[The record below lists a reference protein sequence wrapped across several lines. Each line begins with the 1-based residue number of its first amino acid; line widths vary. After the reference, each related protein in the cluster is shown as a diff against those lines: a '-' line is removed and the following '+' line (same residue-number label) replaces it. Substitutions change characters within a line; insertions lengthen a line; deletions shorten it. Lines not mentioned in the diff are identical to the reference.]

1 MGRKYKCPYCEVR
14 KERKDLIIHIDIH
27 HKELLPDG
35 YDGEHKVYDYI
46 NNKNG
51 YGICRVC
58 GGKTKWN
65 NTSGRYNVLCG
76 SKKCKEKM
84 REDYRKNMIKVYNTD
99 NILNDPEQQ
108 KKMLANRKISGEY
121 KFTDGGKVMYT
132 GSYELKCLEFLDVI
146 MNIRSTDI
154 LVPGPTLYYEYKGQK
169 HFYLPDIYYPN
180 LNLLIEIKDGGDNL
194 NTKDTPG
201 MRSSREKTIEKER
214 VITNRGE
221 YNYVRLTDNNFAQI
235 IEIFMELKEQCLN
248 GVDKPIVKINESY
261 VTESSLMNFYFI
273 SDKNMDGKILHP
285 RVPINYLTK
294 NNYEDNTTKRV
305 CFSKSIDGCLSA
317 MSSNIDGKE
326 FYVHKPIGK
335 YNIYEP
341 TLKEVPD
348 CKITDEVW
356 IKESVKV
363 KCIGKIK
370 VSANDSPGMGYSY
383 GNNYRAELY
392 LWDYKWINK
401 DYGINKSYINES
413 TKSNIDE
420 NYKPNGKKNLS
431 SFKKV
436 HITDTIISKYK
447 KEYPFLSNVRCKDT
461 KDYICDGYIWFD
473 KDELVCMVGSCQY
486 RDDKTKWVVSLE
498 IIKKYRGY
506 GLSKQIL
513 DYAVKTM
520 NCKYLSVNKN
530 NKVAKKVYDDYGFK
544 VYQEDDTMYYMTI
557 DKINESCINESFKD
571 ELSSIKNPKELSAW
585 MKTNIKYKEY
595 DKLMTAEDVYNKKC
609 GSCHDQVIFEEVFF
623 KKWDIKHG
631 KIFFIEYNEG
641 EQIGGNTHTLLYYI
655 ESNKYYWF
663 ENAWGGQEGIHGP
676 YNSLND
682 LKEDVK
688 SKDLK
693 NSKFKNVEFSSVKN
707 IKTGMSLGD
716 YVNAC
721 LESYGIH
728 SNYMIIDELDHRR
741 VEKINPSNVINNNRK
756 PDPVNKKKEV
766 HGDGSFKDMLD
777 IEKDKLD
784 NKTESA
790 ISTNNLFDFD
800 LL

>member
-413 TKSNIDE
+413 TKS
-420 NYKPNGKKNLS
+420 
-431 SFKKV
+431 
-436 HITDTIISKYK
+436 
-447 KEYPFLSNVRCKDT
+447 
-461 KDYICDGYIWFD
+461 
-473 KDELVCMVGSCQY
+473 
-486 RDDKTKWVVSLE
+486 
-498 IIKKYRGY
+498 
-506 GLSKQIL
+506 
-513 DYAVKTM
+513 
-520 NCKYLSVNKN
+520 
-530 NKVAKKVYDDYGFK
+530 
-544 VYQEDDTMYYMTI
+544 
-557 DKINESCINESFKD
+557 FKD
-571 ELSSIKNPKELSAW
+571 ELINIKTPKELSTW

-623 KKWDIKHG
+623 NKWNIKHG

-721 LESYGIH
+721 LESYEMH
-728 SNYMIIDELDHRR
+728 NNYMVIDELDHRR
-741 VEKINPSNVINNNRK
+741 VEKINPSNIINNNRK

-777 IEKDKLD
+777 VEKDKLD